1 MMKKKKREKRVEE
14 DKGRK
19 KRKRKRVEEDVGRMK
34 KETMEEDKEE

>member
-1 MMKKKKREKRVEE
+1 MEE